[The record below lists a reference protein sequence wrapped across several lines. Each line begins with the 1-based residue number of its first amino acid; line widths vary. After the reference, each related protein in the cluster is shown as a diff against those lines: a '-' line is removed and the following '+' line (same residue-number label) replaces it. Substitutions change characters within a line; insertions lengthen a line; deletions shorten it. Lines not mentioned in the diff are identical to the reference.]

1 MTVINFL
8 EARAARQ
15 GRRPPDAADEVLAAR
30 LRRRLRMIDAAL
42 REYEGAADELARIET
57 LFGGPRDGRA

>member
-8 EARAARQ
+8 EARVARQ
-15 GRRPPDAADEVLAAR
+15 GRRTPDAADEILAAQ

-42 REYEGAADELARIET
+42 REYEGAADELERIET